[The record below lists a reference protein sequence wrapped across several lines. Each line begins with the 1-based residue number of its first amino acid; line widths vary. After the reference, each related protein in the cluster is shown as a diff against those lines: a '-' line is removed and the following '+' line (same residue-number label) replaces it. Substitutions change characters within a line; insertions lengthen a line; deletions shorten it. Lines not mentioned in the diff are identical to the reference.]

1 MEWKDVAKV
10 VGGAAPIL
18 GTLLGGPG
26 GAAVGALIASALG
39 AGNTPDEVSQALV
52 TNPDA
57 AVKLKEIESRRQVD
71 LQTLLVQAEG
81 NRLSADTAAIQAVNA
96 TMQAEAKSE
105 HWLQWSWRPLNGYA
119 LAIGSLATVFAV
131 LYLSYIA
138 VVMKDANAL
147 LTIPTIVTSITMA
160 LGVPGAVC
168 GVTAWFRGKE
178 KLAVSTL

>member
-1 MEWKDVAKV
+1 MMEWKDVAKV

-18 GTLLGGPG
+18 GTLLGGPA
-26 GAAVGALIASALG
+26 GAAVGALVASALG
-39 AGNTPDEVSQALV
+39 SGNTPDEVSQALV
-52 TNPDA
+52 TNPEA

-71 LQTLLVQAEG
+71 LQTLVVQAEG
-81 NRLSADTAAIQAVNA
+81 NRLTADTAAIQAVNA

-119 LAIGSLATVFAV
+119 LAIGSLSTVFAV

-147 LTIPTIVTSITMA
+147 ITIPTIVTSITMA

-178 KLAVSTL
+178 KLAAV

>member
-1 MEWKDVAKV
+1 MTLEWKDIADV
-10 VGGAAPIL
+10 VGKAAPML
-18 GTLLGGPG
+18 GALIGGPG
-26 GAAVGALIASALG
+26 GIAVGALISSALG
-39 AGNTPDEVSQALV
+39 VGNTPSEVSQALL

-57 AVKLKEIESRRQVD
+57 AIKLKEIESKRQVD
-71 LQTLLVQAEG
+71 LQTILMQAEG

-119 LAIGSLATVFAV
+119 LAIGSLSTVFAV

-147 LTIPTIVTSITMA
+147 ITIPTIVTSITMA

-178 KLAVSTL
+178 KLAAV